1 MVKIVEGLDGEARY
15 IVAGSNAS
23 SVMPAI
29 AMGYQSKRSSEQLPK
44 RRKSGNR
51 EDI

>member
-1 MVKIVEGLDGEARY
+1 MKIVESSDGEARY

-23 SVMPAI
+23 SAMPAI
-29 AMGYQSKRSSEQLPK
+29 AMGYQSKRSSELLPK

>member
-1 MVKIVEGLDGEARY
+1 MTKTVEGLDGEARY
-15 IVAGSNAS
+15 IVAGSYAS
-23 SVMPAI
+23 SAMPTI
-29 AMGYQSKRSSEQLPK
+29 AMGYQSKRSSELLQK